1 MYNHALWTLIYN
13 KFANLLMIGSHFSHL
28 YARWPP
34 LTAVVQELE
43 VAAAMDLHVQP
54 GDNDN
59 DNGKG
64 HQKVK
69 KPLKRVQSRKTFSC
83 VFWDTLYIHR

>member
-1 MYNHALWTLIYN
+1 
-13 KFANLLMIGSHFSHL
+13 MIGSHFSHL

-34 LTAVVQELE
+34 PTAVVQELE

-59 DNGKG
+59 DNG
-64 HQKVK
+64 
-69 KPLKRVQSRKTFSC
+69 
-83 VFWDTLYIHR
+83 

>member
-59 DNGKG
+59 DNG
-64 HQKVK
+64 
-69 KPLKRVQSRKTFSC
+69 
-83 VFWDTLYIHR
+83 